1 MSNGRWVH
9 PSQLIEKREPYDVN
23 KVMQED
29 LKLIDVMQVL
39 TNEETNPIA
48 KKTLK
53 KVTSRLMELTSKAHT
68 RGHWTGTE

>member
-1 MSNGRWVH
+1 
-9 PSQLIEKREPYDVN
+9 
-23 KVMQED
+23 MQED

-39 TNEETNPIA
+39 ANKETNPIA

-53 KVTSRLMELTSKAHT
+53 KVISRLIELTSRAHT

>member
-1 MSNGRWVH
+1 METTNM
-9 PSQLIEKREPYDVN
+9 IEPRKPYDVN

-39 TNEETNPIA
+39 AREETNPIA

-53 KVTSRLMELTSKAHT
+53 NVTKRLI
-68 RGHWTGTE
+68 